1 MFKALA
7 IAVAA
12 LAFGTSAMAQV
23 TVVREETRIEQR
35 HVSSNDRH
43 ERRDFDRRDDRRDFN
58 RHDRH
63 DRHGRFD
70 RDDRLQ
76 GHAYGH
82 RDRFV
87 TKKVV
92 KRVCNRQGECRRVVK
107 YVQVRR

>member
-43 ERRDFDRRDDRRDFN
+43 ERRDFDRRDDRR
-58 RHDRH
+58 HDRH
-63 DRHGRFD
+63 DRFD
-70 RDDRLQ
+70 RDDRR

-92 KRVCNRQGECRRVVK
+92 KRVCNRHGECRRVVK